1 MGFRLGIGNID
12 IRNVRPFDW
21 AAYWA
26 ARYPSALSLTVIS
39 STQINLVWT
48 NNGAVDYEGVSIER
62 STDGITYAEIDTI
75 VPGAAYSDTT
85 CAANTLYYYRIRYY
99 RGTHYS
105 AYSNVVS
112 GTTWMSQYQ
121 TVYNAFTT
129 KPNAARDVIYNTMV
143 KALVDGA
150 YWPRFDTFHFH
161 AAHINSAGE
170 AHINWKL
177 PGTYNSTAYNAP
189 TFTADQGIL
198 GNGTTQYIDYNFTPS
213 VNGINFIQDSAS
225 HILYIRTNIASDG
238 YHGTRLNA
246 DFKNYA
252 TRPQSAI
259 GAAGIFTNDNTLVPV
274 ANTDGSGLYFNTRTA
289 AAVKKL
295 YRNKVAII
303 ETTTASIGVPTNKF
317 FSLAYNANGAAGG
330 FRADQIAI
338 HILMNGCSQAD
349 VTAISDILNAA
360 MTSLGTN
367 VY

>member
-1 MGFRLGIGNID
+1 MPTGIGLGLS
-12 IRNVRPFDW
+12 PFIGRRFNW

-26 ARYPSALSLTVIS
+26 TRYPSVLILTVIS
-39 STQINLVWT
+39 STRIDLAWT
-48 NNGAVDYEGVSIER
+48 NNGAVDYDGVSIER

-75 VPGAAYSDTT
+75 VPGAAYSDIT

-112 GTTWMSQYQ
+112 DTTWTAQYQ
-121 TVYNAFTT
+121 TVYNDFTT
-129 KPNAARDVIYNTMV
+129 KPNAARDVIYNKMV
-143 KALVDGA
+143 KDLVAGA

-189 TFTADQGIL
+189 IHTADQGIL

-213 VNGINFIQDSAS
+213 VNGVNFIRDSAS
-225 HILYIRTNIASDG
+225 HILYIRTDIQSVG
-238 YHGTRLNA
+238 IHGIYESADNLNYILY
-246 DFKNYA
+246 NRS
-252 TRPQSAI
+252 TSGNQCAI
-259 GAAGIFTNDNTLVPV
+259 VTNDNTLIYAV
-274 ANTDGSGLYFNTRTA
+274 NTNGSGLYINTRTA
-289 AAVKKL
+289 AAVNKL
-295 YRNKVAII
+295 YRNKTAII
-303 ETTTASIGVPTNKF
+303 NGTTASTGLPTNKF
-317 FSLAYNANGAAGG
+317 FSLAYNNDGVAAA